1 MADRV
6 ILNKAD
12 SIERC
17 LKRIREDYQGQE
29 EAFRSEYMRQDA
41 IILNLQRA
49 CEQSIDLANHLVKE
63 QKAGIPQ
70 TSKAAFE
77 LLVKAGILE
86 EALGERLSKMVGF
99 RNVAVHQ
106 YQEMDLDIVTTIIEK
121 HLDDFRT
128 FVRVAL
134 QFA

>member
-1 MADRV
+1 MADMV
-6 ILNKAD
+6 ILNKVS

-17 LKRIREDYQGQE
+17 LKRIREDYLGHE

-86 EALGERLSKMVGF
+86 EELGERLSKMVGF